1 MPRWDFLLTAQTLES
16 WPGRGPLVARL
27 GALIGGE
34 IRRGRLRPGDRLPGT
49 RSLARTLGINRNT
62 VVAAYQ
68 ELEAEGWVDPRPAGG
83 TFVSERLPDLAPDRF
98 SERSAPGLPER
109 PGFEFSSE
117 FSALG
122 AVVGAHEASSIRFA
136 LFGGIPDLRLL
147 PVAELG
153 RAYRRAL
160 RAPGRRELD
169 YAQPFGLLRLRQ
181 AVAEFLNARRGL
193 AVAADNVLIT
203 RGSQMALD
211 LVSRLLV
218 RPGNRVAVEAA
229 GYQPAWA
236 ALRVAGARLVRLPI
250 DEAGLDVEQLRA
262 ALRGGLRAVY
272 VTPHHQYPTT
282 AVLSA
287 ARRMELLTLA
297 AQSGLVIIEDDY
309 DHEFH
314 YDGRPLMPLASA
326 DASGNVVYIGTLSKI
341 LAPGLRLGFVVAPAA
356 LIRALAELRA
366 VVDRQGDQ
374 VTERAVAELLED
386 GILLRH
392 ARRMR
397 RAYRGRRDALA
408 EALRREFGDR
418 LDFSVPAGGM
428 ALWARLVRGDA
439 RGWAERAQ
447 KRGVSFAS
455 GDVYIGPD
463 APPADFRHYR
473 RFLRLGFARYDETE
487 LATAVR
493 LMGAAL

>member
-1 MPRWDFLLTAQTLES
+1 MVRWDFLLTAQALES

-27 GALIGGE
+27 GALIGSE

-49 RSLARTLGINRNT
+49 RTLADTLGVNRNS
-62 VVAAYQ
+62 VVAAYE
-68 ELEAEGWVDPRPAGG
+68 ELRAEGWVEPRPAGG
-83 TFVSERLPDLAPDRF
+83 TFVSERLPDLVPARF
-98 SERSAPGLPER
+98 TERAQPGLPAR

-117 FSALG
+117 FSAFAAG
-122 AVVGAHEASSIRFA
+122 VGTHEASSIRYA

-169 YAQPFGLLRLRQ
+169 YAKPYGLERLRQ

-193 AVAADNVLIT
+193 AVSADNVLIT

-218 RPGNRVAVEAA
+218 RPGDRVAVEEV

-236 ALRVAGARLVRLPI
+236 ALRIAGARLTRIPI
-250 DEAGLDVEQLRA
+250 DDQGIDLEKLRA

-297 AQSGLVIIEDDY
+297 AEKKLVIIEDDY

-326 DASGNVVYIGTLSKI
+326 DGTGNVVYIGTLSKI
-341 LAPGLRLGFVVAPAA
+341 LAPGLRLGFAVAPAA
-356 LIRALAELRA
+356 LIQALAELRS

-397 RAYRGRRDALA
+397 RAYRSRRDALA
-408 EALRREFGDR
+408 AALRRELGDD
-418 LDFSVPAGGM
+418 LEFSVPAGGM
-428 ALWARLVRGDA
+428 ALWARLSRGDA
-439 RGWAERAQ
+439 RAWGERAQ
-447 KRGVSFAS
+447 KRGVVFAS
-455 GDVYIGPD
+455 GDAYLGPD
-463 APPADFRHYR
+463 ATAAERRHYR
-473 RFLRLGFARYDETE
+473 RFLRLGFARYDERE
-487 LATAVR
+487 LAAAVR
-493 LMGAAL
+493 LMAEAL